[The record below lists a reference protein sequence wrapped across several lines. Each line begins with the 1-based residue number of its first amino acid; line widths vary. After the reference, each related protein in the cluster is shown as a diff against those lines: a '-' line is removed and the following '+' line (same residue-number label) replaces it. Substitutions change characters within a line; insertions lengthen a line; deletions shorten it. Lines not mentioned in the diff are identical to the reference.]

1 MRVAPSTAKATA
13 LCNKALMPGVFCLKI
28 ERKKKNKEERDGY
41 WGKSNSEGN
50 KWLSIFPPCFRVKDA
65 EEEEARRGP

>member
-28 ERKKKNKEERDGY
+28 EKKKKKKKGMAIGGNPNQKETNGFQSFLLVS
-41 WGKSNSEGN
+41 G
-50 KWLSIFPPCFRVKDA
+50 
-65 EEEEARRGP
+65 